1 MRIIYASCLISKKKN
16 KELFENNT
24 YTGFQVQKFH
34 QLLCHGFAFNKCDI
48 QILSALPVTRKNC
61 NKIFIKKDYEK
72 EGSIFF
78 NYLTVIN
85 LPILKNIF
93 IILAAM
99 IEMFKLAKC
108 KDNVFLMADCLNQ
121 SVSFGAVIVSKILGI
136 KSIGIITDLPDFLSD
151 KGKNSFNNMI
161 IKMFNNYV
169 LLTDEM
175 NDYIVENITH
185 KNKPYIVIEGSVDY
199 TILNET
205 TYEKYEKKV
214 CMYTGTL
221 AKIYGIEYLVKGFI
235 KANVLNSELHL
246 YGDGDFKN
254 ELIDLCK
261 KNSNIKYFG
270 TKPNEYIVEEQKKAT
285 LLINP
290 RPSNEEFT
298 KYSFPSKNLEYMAS
312 GTPLLATDLPGIPD
326 EYKRYEY
333 IIENENIEGIANM
346 FRYVLNLTDAELRK
360 KGKMAQEFVL
370 GTKNNIIQTKKIME
384 WLNNL

>member
-1 MRIIYASCLISKKKN
+1 
-16 KELFENNT
+16 
-24 YTGFQVQKFH
+24 
-34 QLLCHGFAFNKCDI
+34 
-48 QILSALPVTRKNC
+48 
-61 NKIFIKKDYEK
+61 
-72 EGSIFF
+72 
-78 NYLTVIN
+78 
-85 LPILKNIF
+85 
-93 IILAAM
+93 
-99 IEMFKLAKC
+99 
-108 KDNVFLMADCLNQ
+108 MADCLNQ
-121 SVSFGAVIVSKILGI
+121 SVSFGAVIASKILGI

-151 KGKNSFNNMI
+151 KGKNNFNNMI

-175 NDYIVENITH
+175 NNYIVDNITH

-199 TILNET
+199 TILNEIT
-205 TYEKYEKKV
+205 CEKYEKKV

-235 KANVLNSELHL
+235 KANVLNSELHI